1 MSGLAL
7 RSTSSDQELQRRL
20 FGATQLRPDHQAAI
34 SAPPPELLQQAV
46 LPEPSIHS
54 AQALIPM
61 PRHQLALALT
71 VGSQSISELL
81 ANAGRAQSITA
92 LPDQF
97 GRHRTIQNPGTDL
110 REDVCE

>member
-1 MSGLAL
+1 
-7 RSTSSDQELQRRL
+7 
-20 FGATQLRPDHQAAI
+20 
-34 SAPPPELLQQAV
+34 
-46 LPEPSIHS
+46 
-54 AQALIPM
+54 M
-61 PRHQLALALT
+61 PGHQLALALT

-81 ANAGRAQSITA
+81 TNAGWAQSITA